1 MRIEPSDAELDAA
14 VAATDRA
21 PAELT
26 ERLPVEQAG
35 LVLME
40 EIMREPRATRLRRGL
55 VPSIAAAAV
64 VALLAGGAVAL
75 GSGDEPKP
83 ATVAASSGT
92 PSTAAA
98 PEQAPPT
105 ADDLSQVTLPVDGW
119 KVTSASRDPQGG
131 GEIGWSGPN
140 GAEASM
146 AVYPAAEYDAYLQD
160 RKDVGPAS
168 PFSMLGQEG
177 QLVTYSDEEGD
188 GAGADGPTPAGPADT
203 ADTAD
208 TDEQELQD
216 APAGADDPDA
226 AEPAPARSAVMLPP
240 VGDRFLELDVR
251 AATDQEVRDLLGSF
265 TRVDAAAWEQS
276 LGELVIKPG
285 QGEQFLAQALQG
297 VEMPD
302 GVSLTVADLNL
313 PQDTYQAKVEVAA
326 TAACGWAQQ
335 YVDGDEQA
343 LDRLKASKDWP
354 LLAELAGD
362 GGWPGA
368 LADAVRHL
376 ERKPRMRDF
385 SMVVGCQ

>member
-1 MRIEPSDAELDAA
+1 MRFEASDAELDAA
-14 VAATDRA
+14 VTATDRA

-75 GSGDEPKP
+75 SSGDEPKP
-83 ATVAASSGT
+83 APVAASSGT

-98 PEQAPPT
+98 PEQAAPT
-105 ADDLSQVTLPVDGW
+105 ADDLRQVTLPVDGW
-119 KVTSASRDPQGG
+119 AVTSASFDPRYG
-131 GEIGWSGPN
+131 GEVGWAGPD
-140 GAEASM
+140 GAEATL
-146 AVYPAAEYDAYLQD
+146 AVYPAADYDGYLRDRQQD
-160 RKDVGPAS
+160 GPTA
-168 PFSMLGQEG
+168 PFSMLGQDG
-177 QLVTYSDEEGD
+177 QLVSYSDEGDD
-188 GAGADGPTPAGPADT
+188 GADAPTPAGPTPGA
-203 ADTAD
+203 
-208 TDEQELQD
+208 EQELQD
-216 APAGADDPDA
+216 SATGGPGAVPDR
-226 AEPAPARSAVMLPP
+226 ARSAVMLPP
-240 VGDRFLELDVR
+240 VGDWFLELDVS
-251 AATDQEVRDLLGSF
+251 AATEKDVRDLLGSF
-265 TRVDAAAWEQS
+265 TRVDADTWQQS
-276 LGELVIKPG
+276 LGEAVVNPG
-285 QGEQFLAQALQG
+285 EGEQFLTEALQG

-313 PQDTYQAKVEVAA
+313 PQDTYQAQVRVAA

-354 LLAELAGD
+354 LLGEIAGTGD
-362 GGWPGA
+362 WPDA

-376 ERKPRMRDF
+376 ERKPRMADF
-385 SMVVGCQ
+385 SMTVGCE